1 MTDTHSRAAESGTT
15 VTGAAAESGTT
26 ATDAAAGSGTIVP
39 GAAAGS
45 GTTATGAAAGPGT
58 EAYGGAAVE
67 LRGVTVQYER
77 PGADPLTIVDDYDL
91 TLERGRMHCLA
102 GRSGSGKTSILRVAA
117 GLVPPASGS
126 VRWEGLEITGLADD
140 VVTARRRTHIGYLDQ
155 RGSLVPGLTAL
166 ENVLLPAVPDK
177 RTRELSRRARDLLH
191 RLGVGARATHYPDRL
206 SGGERQRVAFARALL
221 LEPAI
226 VMADEPT
233 ASLDRQTADQLIE
246 VLAGLVDDGIAV
258 LVASHD
264 QHLIDAADARTQLS

>member
-1 MTDTHSRAAESGTT
+1 MTDTTT
-15 VTGAAAESGTT
+15 MQ
-26 ATDAAAGSGTIVP
+26 DAAA
-39 GAAAGS
+39 A
-45 GTTATGAAAGPGT
+45 
-58 EAYGGAAVE
+58 AYGGAAVA
-67 LRGVTVQYER
+67 LRSVTIQFER
-77 PGADPLTIVDDYDL
+77 PGSEPLQIVDGYDL
-91 TLERGRMHCLA
+91 TLERGQMHCLA

-117 GLVPPASGS
+117 GLVPPAAGT

-166 ENVLLPAVPDK
+166 ENVLLPAVPDR

-191 RLGVGARATHYPDRL
+191 RLGVGARATHYPERL

-226 VMADEPT
+226 IMADEPT
-233 ASLDRQTADQLIE
+233 ASLDRETADQLI
-246 VLAGLVDDGIAV
+246 GLLGELVADGIAV

-264 QHLIDAADARTQLS
+264 PHLIEAAGSRTQLS

>member
-1 MTDTHSRAAESGTT
+1 MTDTTT
-15 VTGAAAESGTT
+15 MQ
-26 ATDAAAGSGTIVP
+26 DAAA
-39 GAAAGS
+39 A
-45 GTTATGAAAGPGT
+45 
-58 EAYGGAAVE
+58 AYGGAAVE
-67 LRGVTVQYER
+67 LQGVTIQFER
-77 PGADPLTIVDDYDL
+77 PGSDPLKIVDDYDL
-91 TLERGRMHCLA
+91 TLERGQMHCLA

-117 GLVPPASGS
+117 GLVPPAAGT

-166 ENVLLPAVPDK
+166 ENVLLPAVPDR

-191 RLGVGARATHYPDRL
+191 RLGVGARATHYPERL

-233 ASLDRQTADQLIE
+233 ASLDRETADQLIALLGE
-246 VLAGLVDDGIAV
+246 LVADGIAV

-264 QHLIDAADARTQLS
+264 PHLIAAAGSRTTLS